1 MTQPGT
7 SPQAP
12 TSAPLLTPPSITLPT
27 PQSLTVPLVD
37 LEVTDANGAVNETVR
52 SMETVG
58 QTDRIVIE
66 TRQGQPYLILDG
78 KRRVINARK
87 LGWSTMTAEV
97 YPPLTTE
104 QRAHLKLSLHRR
116 APNKVDE
123 AKALADL
130 ARAHGI
136 NLNAKEA
143 PEELARISGFKIGQ
157 VRRYLKFMHLPS
169 DVLELIGTTISE
181 SVAEGVANLQ
191 GKHRD
196 DAILAIRS
204 AAASDDGRFTG
215 QNLKDVQLARAAD
228 MGQTLNLAGPLAL
241 PQILTLSPLQALASD
256 VRVMASERNI
266 RLEDLIQELQS
277 GDIPTLEDPF
287 QAAFGTVIPVAAPVT
302 TPAAPLLTAQASP
315 WDAAPVA
322 PVLSGTASPWETPV
336 VPNTAAAEAVSPDP
350 VWSADDA
357 GETSTLPEVLPEA
370 ATPVAAWDASS
381 EPAEA
386 VEEAATTTFSDAPS
400 EPAAALEEA
409 PTTATEDAAADT
421 LPTEAQ
427 AQPVAEDQTM
437 PVEAVQAQAQT
448 THPDADL
455 ADTFAAGLDLNQLFA
470 LSDPEADTTEA
481 PSLHVQVN
489 PGEGPDLGTLADRE
503 VVQHADGST
512 TERVGDLLVT
522 NRPARPFIPGQV
534 SSAPTPGGRA
544 RPGRR

>member
-7 SPQAP
+7 IPQAP
-12 TSAPLLTPPSITLPT
+12 ASAPLLTPPSITLPT
-27 PQSLTVPLVD
+27 PQSLTVPLID

-136 NLNAKEA
+136 TLTAKDA

-228 MGQTLNLAGPLAL
+228 MGQALNLAGPLAL

-302 TPAAPLLTAQASP
+302 APAAPLLTAQASP
-315 WDAAPVA
+315 WDTAPVA
-322 PVLSGTASPWETPV
+322 PVLSAASSPWETPV
-336 VPNTAAAEAVSPDP
+336 VPDPVAAEAVTPDP
-350 VWSADDA
+350 VWSTEDA
-357 GETSTLPEVLPEA
+357 GEASTLPEVLPSPEA

-381 EPAEA
+381 EPAAA
-386 VEEAATTTFSDAPS
+386 VEETETMSVSDAPS
-400 EPAAALEEA
+400 EPAAALEDA
-409 PTTATEDAAADT
+409 PATGTEDATAGT

-427 AQPVAEDQTM
+427 AAPVAEENPV
-437 PVEAVQAQAQT
+437 PVEEVQAAQ
-448 THPDADL
+448 PPADL

-470 LSDPEADTTEA
+470 LNDPEADPTEA
-481 PSLHVQVN
+481 PSLHVQVI
-489 PGEGPDLGTLADRE
+489 PGEGPDLDALADRE

-512 TERVGDLLVT
+512 TERIGDLLVT